1 MDILSTT
8 ASKLDVAILPTT
20 PCQVTRVRQSD
31 VATLPTKPYQ
41 LTGGLGPAPIV
52 SAIAN
57 QLDVSNRTNMH
68 ETNMHM
74 INMHVINMHLINMH
88 VINMHVINMH
98 VTSRLGT
105 LMLVIITLMA
115 PDNTVSIHLTL
126 LKRHLVRYVPIPSP
140 TQPGRN
146 LSTTPTSAAFHSGK
160 LLDQKTQGRT
170 ISVHHARLD
179 MLLTQTVGSR

>member
-1 MDILSTT
+1 M
-8 ASKLDVAILPTT
+8 AILPTT

-57 QLDVSNRTNMH
+57 QLNVSNISNVH
-68 ETNMHM
+68 EANMHM
-74 INMHVINMHLINMH
+74 INMHVINMHE
-88 VINMHVINMH
+88 INMH

-126 LKRHLVRYVPIPSP
+126 LKRHPVRYVPIPSP

-160 LLDQKTQGRT
+160 SRVQKTQGRT
-170 ISVHHARLD
+170 ISVHHVRLD